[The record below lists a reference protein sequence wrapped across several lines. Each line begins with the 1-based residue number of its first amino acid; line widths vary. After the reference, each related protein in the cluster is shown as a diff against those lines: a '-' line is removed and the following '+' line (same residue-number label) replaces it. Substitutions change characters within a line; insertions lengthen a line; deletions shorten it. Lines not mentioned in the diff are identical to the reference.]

1 MANTGQTRR
10 SCNMNQDNSSCEFS
24 VVSTNRFSYRW
35 YFPVSFRFL
44 LSCRLSTE
52 WQFSKCPA
60 PRGGNA
66 RGAGTRPCNISQHL
80 ATITIC
86 IDEYRYVMVTRYARI
101 LAMKQS
107 HSPGIIWRMPWILCV
122 FLTMPLVRRSWRSC
136 QHLTSLV
143 STCFNTFDALCRF
156 VSCWISESKACLR
169 PDRMPGCPPLN
180 CQQSKLHQAVER
192 R

>member
-1 MANTGQTRR
+1 M
-10 SCNMNQDNSSCEFS
+10 SFLS
-24 VVSTNRFSYRW
+24 
-35 YFPVSFRFL
+35 FPLIDFPIADIFRFHSGFYCL
-44 LSCRLSTE
+44 VVWAQSDSFLEMPCASRWECQGGWHSTL
-52 WQFSKCPA
+52 
-60 PRGGNA
+60 
-66 RGAGTRPCNISQHL
+66 QHL
-80 ATITIC
+80 ATSCNNHDMYWRVSICHGNTVCQDTCHETITF
-86 IDEYRYVMVTRYARI
+86 TRHNLENALNSMR
-101 LAMKQS
+101 
-107 HSPGIIWRMPWILCV
+107 